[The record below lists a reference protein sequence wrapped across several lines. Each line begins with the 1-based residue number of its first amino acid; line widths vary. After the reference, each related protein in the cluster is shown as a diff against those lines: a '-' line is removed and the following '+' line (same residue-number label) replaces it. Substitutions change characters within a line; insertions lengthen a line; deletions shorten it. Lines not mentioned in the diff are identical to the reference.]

1 MTDIIGLDSLGS
13 DTTKD
18 NKPWERSLG
27 EFLALAV
34 QNSPDQIFVEI
45 TGQRITYRKFQEIVL
60 QAAGM
65 FQSLGVGQGDRVCLF
80 LTNCPEFLYCWFGL
94 SLIGAITVPINTAYK
109 RDETAYILNNAEAIV
124 LVAHRTLLEVAEEA
138 AQLAPNI
145 QHLLSVD
152 SPVGAGDAGA
162 SSPDA
167 DNDNEPGDQVSDW
180 ADFAELMSHAAP
192 IAEIPAISPL
202 DISML
207 VYTSG
212 TTGNPKGVQVTHQ
225 MYVAAGQGFVHWTQ
239 ASPDDRFFTCLPYFH
254 ANAQYY
260 STMGAMAAGATLVV
274 ADRFSASRFWD
285 QVREAGA
292 TVVNFIGMM
301 MPVLAKQDES
311 PTDRDNPARLFY
323 GSPAFSPEFLS
334 AFQERFGINIIV
346 GFGMTETCFGTIER
360 LGQERRPKSSG
371 LPREYPHPA
380 FTNEIR
386 IVDENGRPVSADTP
400 GEITLRN
407 PVTMLG
413 YWRNEEQTSLAL
425 RDGWLFT
432 GDLGWLDHDGFLYF
446 VDRKKDVIRRRGENI
461 SSQEVEDVIKRHP
474 SVLDCAVLAVP
485 SELGEDEVKAYISPR
500 PGGLI
505 KPEEIVL
512 WCAEHLAYFKVPRY
526 IEVREEFP
534 RTPSLRVRK
543 DILRQERED
552 LIEGCFDREAAGIR
566 LR

>member
-1 MTDIIGLDSLGS
+1 
-13 DTTKD
+13 
-18 NKPWERSLG
+18 
-27 EFLALAV
+27 
-34 QNSPDQIFVEI
+34 
-45 TGQRITYRKFQEIVL
+45 
-60 QAAGM
+60 
-65 FQSLGVGQGDRVCLF
+65 
-80 LTNCPEFLYCWFGL
+80 
-94 SLIGAITVPINTAYK
+94 
-109 RDETAYILNNAEAIV
+109 
-124 LVAHRTLLEVAEEA
+124 
-138 AQLAPNI
+138 
-145 QHLLSVD
+145 
-152 SPVGAGDAGA
+152 
-162 SSPDA
+162 
-167 DNDNEPGDQVSDW
+167 
-180 ADFAELMSHAAP
+180 
-192 IAEIPAISPL
+192 
-202 DISML
+202 ML

-239 ASPDDRFFTCLPYFH
+239 ANSDDRFFTCLPYFH

-274 ADRFSASRFWD
+274 VDRFSASRFWD

-301 MPVLAKQDES
+301 MPVLAKQHES

-334 AFQERFGINIIV
+334 AFQERFDINIIV

-386 IVDENGRPVSADTP
+386 IVDENGRAVSAKTP
-400 GEITLRN
+400 GEITLKN

-432 GDLGWLDHDGFLYF
+432 GDLGWLDNDGFLYF

-474 SVLDCAVLAVP
+474 NVLDCAVLAVP
-485 SELGEDEVKAYISPR
+485 SELGEDEVKAYIAPR
-500 PGGLI
+500 PGSLI
-505 KPEEIVL
+505 KPKEMVL

-526 IEVREEFP
+526 IEVRQEFP

-543 DILRQERED
+543 DILRQEREN
-552 LIEGCFDREAAGIR
+552 LTEGCFDREANGIR
-566 LR
+566 VR